1 MVFFISIKGFRANFS
16 THSCLA
22 QLIFFI
28 LRGMDKEFHT
38 EMILVDL
45 QKAFDTL
52 DHTVLLQ
59 KMEYIGF
66 KKSFIKWFQLYLSQK
81 IFLALENVFSD
92 AGLIKNGGPQRTILG
107 PLFFLIYKD
116 VKKI

>member
-1 MVFFISIKGFRANFS
+1 MAFFISIKGFRANFS

-66 KKSFIKWFQLYLSQK
+66 KKSFIIMVSIISLTEDFFGTRKCLLRCWTNKKWWSAKNYLRATLLPN
-81 IFLALENVFSD
+81 I
-92 AGLIKNGGPQRTILG
+92 
-107 PLFFLIYKD
+107 
-116 VKKI
+116 